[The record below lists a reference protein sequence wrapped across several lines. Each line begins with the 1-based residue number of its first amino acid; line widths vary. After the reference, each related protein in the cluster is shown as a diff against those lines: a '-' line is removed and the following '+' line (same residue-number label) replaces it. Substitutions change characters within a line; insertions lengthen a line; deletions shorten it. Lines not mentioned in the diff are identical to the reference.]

1 MILRMSD
8 RIKIKVNKITFTIA
22 PLNQLQKIEI
32 AEQTKIDKSGFEVFD
47 LLRAQTLLIKYGLKG
62 LDGVTDASGE
72 PYELEFE
79 GDSLSDECV
88 SEVFT
93 IQEKSEYLVAHWQ
106 CLNEFLGKMYR
117 ISIKSLRTF
126 GITNGDTGNYRPQL
140 NL

>member
-8 RIKIKVNKITFTIA
+8 RIKIKVNKVTFTIA

-62 LDGVTDASGE
+62 LDGITDASGE

-93 IQEKSEYLVAHWQ
+93 VQEKSEYLVAHWQ
-106 CLNEFLGKMYR
+106 CLNEFPGKIIDPETKKKVKGVDLEL
-117 ISIKSLRTF
+117 ISKRNRS
-126 GITNGDTGNYRPQL
+126 G
-140 NL
+140 